1 MDISNPQFSSLRGRG
16 MTLKLD
22 QQPDRATLI
31 IESSGGQRVEVRG
44 HPAVGSRFEG
54 SPLDRIIDSI
64 PKKVNLSALFAN
76 EQRHL
81 SADLAD
87 PILDALEKEE
97 EIRRRF
103 FTTMNQL

>member
-31 IESSGGQRVEVRG
+31 IECGGQRVEVRG

-103 FTTMNQL
+103 FTSLNQL

>member
-31 IESSGGQRVEVRG
+31 IESGGQRVEVRG

-97 EIRRRF
+97 EMRRRF
-103 FTTMNQL
+103 FTSLNQL

>member
-1 MDISNPQFSSLRGRG
+1 

-31 IESSGGQRVEVRG
+31 IESGGQRIEVRG

-64 PKKVNLSALFAN
+64 PKEVNLSALFAN

>member
-31 IESSGGQRVEVRG
+31 IESGGQRVEVRG

>member
-31 IESSGGQRVEVRG
+31 IESGGQKVEVRG

-103 FTTMNQL
+103 FTSLNQL

>member
-31 IESSGGQRVEVRG
+31 IESGGQRIEVRG

-64 PKKVNLSALFAN
+64 PKEVNLSALFAN